1 MLFSSS
7 VLPSRRPRTLTFL
20 FNQHEAL
27 VAPEPTATLSMNS
40 RPPHIPEAIRCR
52 NLSSQHICMVRKKQ
66 LQCTQILRQ
75 KKKKKKG
82 QHRQKGNDEN
92 KLIHTHVL
100 TRTHSLLLRG
110 EDISIVNASL
120 NYAVPVKH
128 Q

>member
-1 MLFSSS
+1 M
-7 VLPSRRPRTLTFL
+7 
-20 FNQHEAL
+20 A
-27 VAPEPTATLSMNS
+27 
-40 RPPHIPEAIRCR
+40 
-52 NLSSQHICMVRKKQ
+52 RKKQ

-75 KKKKKKG
+75 KKKKKG

-100 TRTHSLLLRG
+100 THSLSLRE

-120 NYAVPVKH
+120 NCAVPVKH